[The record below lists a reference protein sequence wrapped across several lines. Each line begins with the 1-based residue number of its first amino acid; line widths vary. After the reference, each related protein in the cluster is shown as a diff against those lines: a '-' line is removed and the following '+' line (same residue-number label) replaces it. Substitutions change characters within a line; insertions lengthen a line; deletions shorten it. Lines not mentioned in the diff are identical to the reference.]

1 MAHVSIPILMYH
13 EIAPRPIPAFAKY
26 TVTPHAFAMQMRWLH
41 LAGYTSITLDEWLA
55 HRNGQ
60 GTLPRRPVI
69 ITFDD
74 GFQASVDH
82 AVPVLRRQGMTAI
95 FYLVAGRMG
104 LHSDWLQRARGV
116 SLPLIRWE
124 DARQLETAGMHCGA
138 HTMTHPR
145 LTHVDAATCHAELAD
160 ARALLESEL
169 GHPIRHLTYPH
180 GACDPAV
187 RMMAAASGYSTAC
200 TVEIGRSTFAD
211 DPLALRRIP
220 ISGHDTLAD
229 FVCRLRTGRSLRRM
243 VAAFTRPLR
252 RAKGVRPV
260 EVT

>member
-1 MAHVSIPILMYH
+1 
-13 EIAPRPIPAFAKY
+13 
-26 TVTPHAFAMQMRWLH
+26 MQMRWLQ
-41 LAGYTSITLDEWLA
+41 LAGYRSITLDAWLA
-55 HRNGQ
+55 HRKGQ
-60 GTLPRRPVI
+60 ITLPRRPVI

-82 AVPVLRRQGMTAI
+82 AVPILRRRGMTAI

-104 LHSDWLQRARGV
+104 QHSDWLQRARGV

-124 DARQLETAGMHCGA
+124 DARRLASAGMHCGA

-145 LTHVDAATCHAELAD
+145 LTDVDAATCHAELSD

-169 GHPIRHLTYPH
+169 GRPIRHLAYPH
-180 GACDPAV
+180 GAFDPAV
-187 RMMAAASGYSTAC
+187 RMMAAAAGHSSAC

-211 DPLALRRIP
+211 DPFALRRIP

-243 VAAFTRPLR
+243 VSIFTRPLR
-252 RAKGVRPV
+252 RAKDVRPV